1 MNALPEI
8 SVENGILVR
17 RGAHHVDV
25 GDIDQNRNLKI
36 RMFIGPGLRPVFE
49 DMQPHLQFRQ
59 MGIEEGVAPGQYYQ
73 EFEAFPRPLG
83 YDEAL
88 RTELRVSLQAAP
100 VESRGVVAERFIIE
114 TRGTLNS
121 RIVTGPAPAVG
132 FEPPFGDL
140 EIAGRSRVI
149 HMLTRSAGPPGER
162 AVTEIP
168 RHLAFL
174 TPQPFEG
181 DFPTLEIL
189 GRVPDGYAPAELGD
203 TGPVRGVWSIAN
215 SDIFQHVHAREY
227 LYAMENRM
235 GALAADAG
243 LPLTGLSPT
252 RAQVIFRRP
261 SLVGDRYELRCRLYV
276 HDNQVLALGSFHT
289 VVDDIADDRPACYL
303 RFQSE
308 RN

>member
-1 MNALPEI
+1 MNAIPEI
-8 SVENGILVR
+8 SVEDGVLVR
-17 RGAHHVDV
+17 RGTHHVDV

-49 DMQPHLQFRQ
+49 DMQSHLQFRQ

-73 EFEAFPRPLG
+73 EFEAFPRPRG
-83 YDEAL
+83 YDETL

-114 TRGTLNS
+114 TRGTLSS
-121 RIVTGPAPAVG
+121 RVVTGAAPAVG

-140 EIAGRSRVI
+140 AVAGRSRVI
-149 HMLTRSAGPPGER
+149 HMLTRHAGPPGER

-168 RHLAFL
+168 SQLAFL
-174 TPQPFEG
+174 APQPFEG

-189 GRVPDGYAPAELGD
+189 GRVPEGYAPAALGD
-203 TGPVRGVWSIAN
+203 SEPVRGVWSIAN

-227 LYAMENRM
+227 LYAMENRV

-243 LPLTGLSPT
+243 LPLVDLSPT

-261 SLVGDRYELRCRLYV
+261 SLVGDRYELRCRLYTY
-276 HDNQVLALGSFHT
+276 DNEVLALGSFHT
-289 VVDDIADDRPACYL
+289 VVDDIVDDRPGCYL

-308 RN
+308 RS

>member
-1 MNALPEI
+1 MNAIPEI
-8 SVENGILVR
+8 SVEDGVLVR
-17 RGAHHVDV
+17 RGTHHVDV

-49 DMQPHLQFRQ
+49 DMQSHLQFRQ

-73 EFEAFPRPLG
+73 EFEAFPRQRG
-83 YDEAL
+83 YDETL
-88 RTELRVSLQAAP
+88 STELRVSLQAAP

-114 TRGTLNS
+114 TRGTLSS
-121 RIVTGPAPAVG
+121 RVVTGDAPAVG

-140 EIAGRSRVI
+140 AVAGRSRVI
-149 HMLTRSAGPPGER
+149 HMLTRPAGPPGER

-168 RHLAFL
+168 RQLAFL

-189 GRVPDGYAPAELGD
+189 GRVPAGYTPATPGECE
-203 TGPVRGVWSIAN
+203 PVRGVWSIAN

-227 LYAMENRM
+227 LYAMENRV

-243 LPLTGLSPT
+243 LPLADLSPT

-261 SLVGDRYELRCRLYV
+261 SLVGDRYELRCRLYTG
-276 HDNQVLALGSFHT
+276 DNEILALGGFHT
-289 VVDDIADDRPACYL
+289 VVDGVADDRPGCYL

-308 RN
+308 RR